1 MNVDRWKPA
10 RITVYATPYCG
21 DTRRARRVLDELQI
35 AYDFVDIRVDQEAAR
50 WVEQVNN
57 GFRSSPTIAFPDGS
71 RLTEPSEPAL
81 RAKLDQLQSAGYLLP
96 QRRDDERAAAS
107 GPGR

>member
-1 MNVDRWKPA
+1 MNDDRSKPA

-35 AYDFVDIRVDQEAAR
+35 EYDFVDIRVDQDAAR

-57 GFRSSPTIAFPDGS
+57 GFRSSPTIAFPDGTT
-71 RLTEPSEPAL
+71 LTEPSERVL
-81 RAKLDQLQSAGYLLP
+81 RAKLEHWPAPSA
-96 QRRDDERAAAS
+96 
-107 GPGR
+107 